1 MARHGGHGERES
13 GGLARWTGRLVRT
26 PHFGLIA
33 VILAL
38 GTFLTLMAGTREDRV
53 TGEVVNNFLNPGTL
67 VQIATDTSFFAVLAI
82 GVAVVIISGGIDLSV
97 GSTYALAGV
106 GSALVLRAWNAS
118 GWHPA
123 SAAVALLGMCL
134 GIGLAAGLANGAMV
148 VGLRVHPFV
157 ITLGMMWVY
166 RGIAF
171 VTSKAESILIP
182 PGVTEIVKSSLGLRA
197 DLYPIPFLVMIV
209 ATVAALLFLSR
220 TVAGRNVYAVG
231 GNAEASYVSGIRIPR
246 VLIGVYALGG
256 LAAGLSAFLGASY
269 YGATNCIDATGYEL
283 YAIASAVVGGV
294 SLSGGRGSA
303 FGAVLGA
310 LLIVLIRQAIL
321 TLRLDRNYEWIII
334 GLAIVVA
341 VFLERLSRGNR

>member
-1 MARHGGHGERES
+1 MVPGRNS
-13 GGLARWTGRLVRT
+13 GGRRVVAPPVWVGSVVRT
-26 PHFGLIA
+26 PHFGLVA
-33 VILAL
+33 VILSL
-38 GTFLTLMAGTREDRV
+38 GTFLTLMAGTREDRI
-53 TGEVVNNFLNPGTL
+53 TGQVVNNFLNPGTL
-67 VQIATDTSFFAVLAI
+67 VQIATDTSFFAILAV
-82 GVAVVIISGGIDLSV
+82 GVAIVILSGGIDLSV

-106 GSALVLRAWNAS
+106 GSALLLRSWD
-118 GWHPA
+118 A
-123 SAAVALLGMCL
+123 SAWPPALAALAL
-134 GIGLAAGLANGAMV
+134 IGVSLSIGAAAGLANGAMV

-171 VTSKAESILIP
+171 VTSKAESILTP

-197 DLYPIPFLVMIV
+197 DLYPIPFLAMLL
-209 ATVAALLFLSR
+209 ATFAAMLFLSR

-246 VLIGVYALGG
+246 VLIGVYGLCG
-256 LAAGLSAFLGASY
+256 LAAGLAAFLGASY

-294 SLSGGRGSA
+294 SLSGGRGSV

-321 TLRLDRNYEWIII
+321 TLRLDRDYEWIII

-341 VFLERLSRGNR
+341 VSLERLSRGSR